1 MKIDLKS
8 LQEHSMDSDKLALLE
23 EKITHLIEQNDLA
36 KKEQERF
43 SKELETRDKR
53 IGELDRTVKRLQKDN
68 KSAKVR
74 LDRIIEKLE
83 AIT

>member
-1 MKIDLKS
+1 
-8 LQEHSMDSDKLALLE
+8 MDSDKLALLE
-23 EKITHLIEQNDLA
+23 AKITQLIEQNDLA

-43 SKELETRDKR
+43 SRELETRDKR
-53 IGELDRTVKRLQKDN
+53 IGELDRTLKRLQKDH

-74 LDRIIEKLE
+74 LDRILDKLE

>member
-1 MKIDLKS
+1 
-8 LQEHSMDSDKLALLE
+8 MDSDKLALLE
-23 EKITHLIEQNDLA
+23 AKITQLIEQNDLA

-43 SKELETRDKR
+43 SRELETRYKR
-53 IGELDRTVKRLQKDN
+53 IGELDRTLKRLQKDH

-74 LDRIIEKLE
+74 LDRILDKLE

>member
-1 MKIDLKS
+1 
-8 LQEHSMDSDKLALLE
+8 MDSDKLALLE
-23 EKITHLIEQNDLA
+23 AKITQLIEQNDIA

-43 SKELETRDKR
+43 SRELETRDKR
-53 IGELDRTVKRLQKDN
+53 IGELDRTLKRLQKDH

-74 LDRIIEKLE
+74 LDRILDKLE

>member
-1 MKIDLKS
+1 
-8 LQEHSMDSDKLALLE
+8 MDSDKLALLE
-23 EKITHLIEQNDLA
+23 AKITQLIEQNDLA

-43 SKELETRDKR
+43 SRELETRDKR
-53 IGELDRTVKRLQKDN
+53 IGELDRSLKRLQRDH

-74 LDRIIEKLE
+74 LDRILDKLE